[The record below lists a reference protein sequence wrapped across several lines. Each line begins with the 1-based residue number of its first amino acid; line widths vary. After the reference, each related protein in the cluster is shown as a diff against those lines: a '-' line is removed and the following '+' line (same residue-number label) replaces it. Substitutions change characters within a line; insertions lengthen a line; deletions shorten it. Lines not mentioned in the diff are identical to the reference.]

1 MKSHDDNDNEQ
12 NPVLPH
18 GFRQDSH
25 QQNDHL
31 RQLYWKGAG
40 QFVPTQRDATRRMN
54 TFLQLSQK
62 GVSKVSERV
71 RGWRKRAKCAEQS
84 GALQSE

>member
-1 MKSHDDNDNEQ
+1 MTTTMNKI
-12 NPVLPH
+12 LCYLM
-18 GFRQDSH
+18 DSVKTAINKTIILGSCTGKV
-25 QQNDHL
+25 QVSL
-31 RQLYWKGAG
+31 S
-40 QFVPTQRDATRRMN
+40 QRNATRRMN

>member
-1 MKSHDDNDNEQ
+1 MTTTMNKI
-12 NPVLPH
+12 LCYLM
-18 GFRQDSH
+18 DSVKTAI
-25 QQNDHL
+25 NKTII
-31 RQLYWKGAG
+31 LYWKGAG